1 MFNIKKQIKLLYA
14 SSIMGQISLSAAWVA
29 ILAARGFSLAQIGLA
44 EMIFHIVSL
53 SAEIPSG
60 VFADVFGRKKTLV
73 ISSVMRNI
81 SNLIMVLSN
90 DFFMV
95 CLAMGFNALYYN
107 FLSGAGEAL
116 AYDSL
121 KSVGQESQFERYAS
135 NEMIIYRLC
144 EGLCLLLSGFSLFVG
159 YKIAYSVNIFFGIWQ
174 MVFLLKL
181 KEVRLDSVQKNQNVW
196 KEIGK
201 CFKKSFAFLIEEKKA
216 LMLMFAN
223 SFVGAL
229 DVLLVFFLQAK
240 LPQAGMPSWA
250 LGFALFFMQL
260 GGIFGAKLVLVLKN
274 LRYKKL
280 FWFMTSLVI
289 LGILLEHSGLYLI
302 MTLGGVISIL
312 ADDILQIRTN
322 CILQDMFPSE
332 QQQQIRT
339 QLSTVCEGVIS
350 QQLIPTIDGR
360 RRVAAL
366 EVMIANPAIRN
377 LIRDNKTYQI
387 PNIIHTGS
395 KVGMQAMDQELVNLY
410 RQGLISRDSVLSRCT
425 DFDYTSRL
433 LGGVNY

>member
-1 MFNIKKQIKLLYA
+1 MINIKKQIKLLYA

-95 CLAMGFNALYYN
+95 CVALGFNALHYN

-121 KSVGQESQFERYAS
+121 KSVGQESQFEKYAS

-144 EGLCLLLSGFSLFVG
+144 EGLCLLLSGFSLFLG

-181 KEVRLDSVQKNQNVW
+181 KEVRLDSVQNNQTVW

-260 GGIFGAKLVLVLKN
+260 GGIFGAKLVFMTKN
-274 LRYKKL
+274 IRYKKL
-280 FWFMTSLVI
+280 FFVTTSLVI

-322 CILQDMFPSE
+322 CILQDMFPS
-332 QQQQIRT
+332 QQRAT
-339 QLSTVCEGVIS
+339 
-350 QQLIPTIDGR
+350 
-360 RRVAAL
+360 
-366 EVMIANPAIRN
+366 
-377 LIRDNKTYQI
+377 
-387 PNIIHTGS
+387 
-395 KVGMQAMDQELVNLY
+395 LVS
-410 RQGLISRDSVLSRCT
+410 IECFTFSVLMIVLSPLAGL
-425 DFDYTSRL
+425 FFEIW
-433 LGGVNY
+433 

>member
-1 MFNIKKQIKLLYA
+1 MINIKKQIKLLYA

-73 ISSVMRNI
+73 ISSIMRTI

-90 DFFMV
+90 NFFMV
-95 CLAMGFNALYYN
+95 CVAMGFNALYYN

-144 EGLCLLLSGFSLFVG
+144 EGLCLLLSGFSLFLG

-181 KEVRLDSVQKNQNVW
+181 KEVRLDSVQNNQTVW
-196 KEIGK
+196 TEIGK

-216 LMLMFAN
+216 LKLMFAN

-240 LPQAGMPSWA
+240 LPLSGMPSWA

-260 GGIFGAKLVLVLKN
+260 GGIFGAKLVFMTKN
-274 LRYKKL
+274 IRYKNL

-289 LGILLEHSGLYLI
+289 LGIFLEHSGLYLI
-302 MTLGGVISIL
+302 MTFGGVISIL

-322 CILQDMFPSE
+322 CILQDMFPS
-332 QQQQIRT
+332 QQRAT
-339 QLSTVCEGVIS
+339 
-350 QQLIPTIDGR
+350 
-360 RRVAAL
+360 
-366 EVMIANPAIRN
+366 
-377 LIRDNKTYQI
+377 
-387 PNIIHTGS
+387 
-395 KVGMQAMDQELVNLY
+395 LVS
-410 RQGLISRDSVLSRCT
+410 IECFTFSVLMIVLSPLAGL
-425 DFDYTSRL
+425 FFEIW
-433 LGGVNY
+433 